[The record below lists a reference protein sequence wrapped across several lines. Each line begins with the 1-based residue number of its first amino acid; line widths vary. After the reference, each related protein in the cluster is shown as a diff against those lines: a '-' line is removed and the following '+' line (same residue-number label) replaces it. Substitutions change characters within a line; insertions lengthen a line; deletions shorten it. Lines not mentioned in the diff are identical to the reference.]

1 MHRPAQRHAE
11 QGQRGHRHGRAL
23 SPGAR
28 GGTVLGS
35 PSSSRFS
42 RGCGEH
48 PGAPR
53 TDTRGQTHGSS
64 CWCRERAPAG
74 ARLPASHGQ
83 HAHQLKGRNHKQQR
97 HICLSG
103 LYNAMPFNKL
113 DLTYSYIFAH
123 SSSNSC
129 CLGQIPALF
138 LAEAGDELGDR
149 GICARCS
156 ALLPASRAGLG
167 ELNSE

>member
-1 MHRPAQRHAE
+1 MLCP
-11 QGQRGHRHGRAL
+11 RGTGRD
-23 SPGAR
+23 SPGQPQQQPVQQ
-28 GGTVLGS
+28 GLW
-35 PSSSRFS
+35 
-42 RGCGEH
+42 
-48 PGAPR
+48 GAPRGSADRHTR

-64 CWCRERAPAG
+64 CWCRECAPAG

-83 HAHQLKGRNHKQQR
+83 HARQLKSRNHKQQR

-103 LYNAMPFNKL
+103 LYNAMPFDKP

-138 LAEAGDELGDR
+138 LAEAGDELGAR